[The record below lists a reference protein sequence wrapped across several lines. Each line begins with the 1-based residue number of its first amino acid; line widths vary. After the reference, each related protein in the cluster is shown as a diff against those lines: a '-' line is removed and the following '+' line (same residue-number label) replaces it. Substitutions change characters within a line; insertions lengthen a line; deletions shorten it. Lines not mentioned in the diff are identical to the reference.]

1 MSSVSAE
8 LLERHFSEASFLW
21 KLRDAAVRDPGYTMR
36 NLGGLDERVDAH
48 LDGLVLSGEPGWE
61 ACKAGLDEEEPGT
74 VFTAL
79 FVATTQRD
87 LRAVAHV
94 LNVGAESP
102 ELLRAMVAALGWSSF
117 KDLNRLLPG
126 LLDPRCPTELHYLGI
141 AACTAHRRDPKDR
154 LTQALVSEAPLV
166 RARALRAVGELGR
179 TDLLDEV
186 RKALAA
192 EDPSVRF
199 WAAWASSLFG
209 DAEGERTL
217 LRFAS
222 DASGLESRACE
233 TVMRRLAPAAACT
246 WIESS
251 AGVQDDRVTLAGAAA
266 LGDPALIPWV
276 LDRMAVPA
284 LARIAGA
291 AFHRITG
298 LDFSSAKLRAKPP
311 EGFASGPTDDP
322 DDEEV
327 AMDRDAALPW
337 PNHALAEAWWKRRER
352 DFRAGTRHLLGKPVA
367 SEAWLQ
373 QVLRSAAQPAR
384 AAAAEELSMMRQGQP
399 LFEVRAPA
407 ARQKKG
413 LQ

>member
-1 MSSVSAE
+1 MSSVSTE

-21 KLRDAAVRDPGYTMR
+21 KLRDVAVRDPGYTMR

-48 LDGLVLSGEPGWE
+48 LDGLVLAGEPGWE
-61 ACKAGLDEEEPGT
+61 VCKTGLDKDEPST
-74 VFTAL
+74 IFTAL
-79 FVATTQRD
+79 FVATTLRD

-94 LNVGAESP
+94 LNAGAESP
-102 ELLRAMVAALGWSSF
+102 QLLRAMVAALGWSSF
-117 KDLNRLLPG
+117 ADVNRLLPG

-141 AACTAHRRDPKDR
+141 AACAAHRRDPRDH
-154 LTQALVSEAPLV
+154 LTRALVSDAPLV
-166 RARALRAVGELGR
+166 RARALRVVGELGR
-179 TDLLDEV
+179 RDLLDQI
-186 RKALAA
+186 RGALIA
-192 EDPSVRF
+192 EDRAVRF
-199 WAAWASSLFG
+199 WAAWSSALFG

-217 LRFAS
+217 LLFAS
-222 DASGLESRACE
+222 EASGLESRACE
-233 TVMRRLAPAAACT
+233 TVMRRLAPPAACS

-251 AGVQDDRVTLAGAAA
+251 AGVQDDRVMLAGAAA
-266 LGDPALIPWV
+266 LGDPALVPWV

-298 LDFSSAKLRAKPP
+298 LDFSSVKLRAKPP
-311 EGFASGPTDDP
+311 EGFTSGATDDP

-327 AMDRDAALPW
+327 AMDSDAALPW

-352 DFRAGTRHLLGKPVA
+352 DFRAGTRYLLGKPAA
-367 SEAWLQ
+367 SETWLQ

-384 AAAAEELSMMRQGQP
+384 AAAAEELSMMGQGQP
-399 LFEVRAPA
+399 LFEVRAPT
-407 ARQKKG
+407 ARQKKE